1 MRVSTGGSP
10 GGCQAGQGLVEYSLI
25 LALSALVALV
35 VLVVFG
41 PTLSDILEI
50 IGRLIDEA
58 S

>member
-1 MRVSTGGSP
+1 MAGSARRP
-10 GGCQAGQGLVEYSLI
+10 EAGQGLVEYSLI
-25 LALSALVALV
+25 LGLSAVVALV

-41 PTLSDILEI
+41 ATLSDVLEV